1 MKLIDEKELAQLIVD
16 SYKLACLE
24 SAGVDNWEG
33 WDEAFDSEISG
44 TAEYFRKLEEMS
56 DEEITKDYQTF
67 NDNLHE

>member
-1 MKLIDEKELAQLIVD
+1 MKLIDEKELARLIVD
-16 SYKLACLE
+16 SSKLACLE

-67 NDNLHE
+67 NG